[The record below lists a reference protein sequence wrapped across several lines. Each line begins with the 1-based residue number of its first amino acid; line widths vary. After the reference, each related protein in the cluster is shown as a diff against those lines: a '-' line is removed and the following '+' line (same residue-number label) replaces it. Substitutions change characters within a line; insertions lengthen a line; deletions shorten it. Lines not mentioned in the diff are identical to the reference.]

1 MTLIAQGANWW
12 IESFTVAR
20 TNIVAGAE
28 RITAHNLERSGV
40 FLGACVTID
49 HAVTVSNA
57 SLLNVTIRNID
68 NSSLV
73 VGQAL
78 STFETVVSNGTVNLL
93 GLGEIVLVF
102 MRSRGG

>member
-12 IESFTVAR
+12 IESFTVTR
-20 TNIVAGAE
+20 NNIVAGAE
-28 RITAHNLERSGV
+28 RVTAHILERSGV
-40 FLGACVTID
+40 FLGGCVTID
-49 HAVTVSNA
+49 HAVTVANA

-73 VGQAL
+73 IGQDL
-78 STFETVVSNGTVNLL
+78 TTFETVVSNGTVNLL